1 MRKFVTVLLCVIF
14 ALSQS
19 MAQNRTVSGKVFDE
33 TGKALE
39 GASVFSKGSKTAV
52 LTKADGSFSL
62 QVPANVKTL
71 VISYVGSETLELSLD
86 AQSNYTVSLRKK
98 NDPLEEVVV
107 TGYQVRKKRDEA
119 GAISSIKAAQIENL
133 PNLSIDKA
141 LQGKAAGVLV
151 QSSNGIP
158 GGAVNVRI
166 RGQGSLLAGNDPLYI
181 IDGVQFNTRLDGGFT
196 QSNPLAFLNPDDI
209 ESIDILKDAASA
221 AIYGSN
227 ASNGVVIVTTKKG
240 KAGKTKFNLNYY
252 TGISTLLKKLQV
264 SDAQE
269 YFQLRA
275 EAYGNANN
283 LPSDNLAVLQT
294 VLNELRVPLAGIT
307 TVDQAKAAAAALKTY
322 DWQDAA
328 FRNGK
333 ISNYELSVSGGNEK
347 TTFRIS
353 GNYSQQDAIV
363 TKADFKRAGIKVDIQ
378 NKATDRLTFG
388 SSISLSTFTQNNPFA
403 TSGSFLGSPAFSAS
417 GIIPT
422 NPIYNAD
429 GSYYGLPGQL
439 PANLVGVLNQ
449 NIIAVNDFNSG
460 YQRTNQI
467 VGNLTA
473 DYKIADWLSFRTL
486 VGMDYRLV
494 QGKNVR
500 DARTADGFAN
510 KGSVTVQSNW
520 NTNVNTFQT
529 LNFNKTFGT
538 KHRFDGVAGF
548 EYRQENNE
556 QINANGITFPTYQFT
571 SLNNAAT
578 PNSVGESYTGF
589 KRNGVFGKINYGFDR
604 KYLIAFTL
612 RRDGS
617 SRFGADNRYGTF
629 WGVSGAWNIDQEGF
643 LKNARSSVLSSLK
656 LRASYGSTGND
667 QIGNFDGLGLYGGG
681 GVYVGGAGIAF
692 TQLANPNLKWE
703 TNVTTNL
710 GLDFGLFNNRVTG
723 TLEVYSKD
731 TKDLLLTQPLQTS
744 TGFSS
749 ITSNIGKVNNKGI
762 EVTLGADIFKS
773 RRPGGF
779 NWNMNFTF
787 AYNKNEVKEL
797 YGGLQILPSD
807 NSVQVG
813 QPLGVLFTQKFAGV
827 NPATGRS
834 MWYDT
839 LGNLT
844 YQVTA
849 RDRRIIGAQNLP
861 KFQGG
866 LRNSLSFRNIT
877 LEWFFQYE
885 YGRYASDGQVN
896 FLTENIGRINVL
908 EEVYKARW
916 TTPGQIT
923 FFPRYNVNGTESK
936 SSGSQTGTRNFFK
949 ADYIRLKNVSV
960 YYDLSPSLAK
970 KAGLTNLRF
979 YVQGTNL
986 YTKSDWFSYDI
997 EFVGTATGIIPQ
1009 TKNYTV
1015 GLQLGF

>member
-1 MRKFVTVLLCVIF
+1 MRKFVTLFLCVVL
-14 ALSQS
+14 AVTQLN
-19 MAQNRTVSGKVFDE
+19 AQNRTISGKVSDE
-33 TGKALE
+33 TGKPLE
-39 GASVFSKGSKTAV
+39 GASVMIKGSTSAV
-52 LTKADGSFSL
+52 LTKTDGSFSL
-62 QVPANVKTL
+62 QVPSNAKTL
-71 VISYVGSETLELSLD
+71 IISYVESEAFNLSLGSETF
-86 AQSNYTVSLRKK
+86 YIVSLRKK

-181 IDGVQFNTRLDGGFT
+181 IDGVQFNTRIDGSFT
-196 QSNPLAFLNPDDI
+196 QNNPLAFLNPDDI

-240 KAGKTKFNLNYY
+240 KAGKTKFNVNYY
-252 TGISTLLKKLQV
+252 TGIATLLKKLQM
-264 SDAQE
+264 SNSQQF
-269 YFQLRA
+269 FQLRA

-283 LPSDNLAVLQT
+283 LPADNLAILLT
-294 VLNELRVPLAGIT
+294 VLNELRVPIANIT
-307 TVDQAKAAAAALKTY
+307 TVDQAKAAAAALQTY
-322 DWQDAA
+322 DWQNAA

-333 ISNYELSVSGGNEK
+333 ISNYEVSASGGNEK

-378 NKATDRLTFG
+378 NKATERLTFG
-388 SSISLSTFTQNNPFA
+388 SSISLSTFLQNSPFA
-403 TSGSFLGSPAFSAS
+403 TSGSFLGSPAFSSS
-417 GIIPT
+417 GILPS

-429 GSYYGLPGQL
+429 GSYYGLPGQT

-473 DYKIADWLSFRTL
+473 EYKIAEWLTFRTL

-510 KGSVTVQSNW
+510 KGSVSVQSNW
-520 NTNVNTFQT
+520 NTNANTYQT

-538 KHRFDGVAGF
+538 KHRFDGVVGF

-556 QINANGITFPTYQFT
+556 AIAATGTTFPTYQFT
-571 SLNNAAT
+571 SLNNAANPT
-578 PNSVGESYTGF
+578 VVSEFYTGF
-589 KRNGVFGKINYGFDR
+589 KRNGVFGKVNYGYDR
-604 KYLIAFTL
+604 KYLIAFTV

-643 LKNARSSVLSSLK
+643 LKNNNSSIISALK

-681 GVYVGGAGIAF
+681 GIYNNASGIAY

-710 GLDFGLFNNRVTG
+710 GLDFGLFKNRVTG
-723 TLEVYSKD
+723 TVEVYSKD

-749 ITSNIGKVNNKGI
+749 ITSNVGKVNNKGI
-762 EVTLGADIFKS
+762 EVTLGADIIKA
-773 RRPGGF
+773 RRTGGF

-797 YGGLQILPSD
+797 YNGLKILPSD

-849 RDRRIIGAQNLP
+849 KDRKIIGAQNLP

-866 LRNSLSFRNIT
+866 LRNSVSFRNFAF
-877 LEWFFQYE
+877 EWFFQYE
-885 YGRYASDGQVN
+885 YGRLASDGQVN
-896 FLTENIGRINVL
+896 FLDENIGRINVL

-949 ADYIRLKNVSV
+949 ADYIRLKNVTA
-960 YYDLSPSLAK
+960 YYTLSESLAK
-970 KAGLTNLRF
+970 KAGLSSVRF

-1015 GLQLGF
+1015 GLQIGF